1 LTRRILWRALH
12 LHANALGR
20 RAGDWR
26 EVSRVSGDVG
36 GDENR
41 RPLILAPDDD
51 DDLYSRPPP
60 KKGIQ
65 KEPEEPI
72 IRSRSTSIP
81 TTAADRDREA
91 APATG
96 NGSDHE
102 SDWNEVGDTDRLEDG
117 LELMSRKEAQKKALK
132 NIKKPVSTP
141 TASVAL
147 HADC

>member
-1 LTRRILWRALH
+1 MTMMLCTA
-12 LHANALGR
+12 GR
-20 RAGDWR
+20 RPRKAYKKSRKSTKLGAG
-26 EVSRVSGDVG
+26 
-36 GDENR
+36 
-41 RPLILAPDDD
+41 
-51 DDLYSRPPP
+51 
-60 KKGIQ
+60 
-65 KEPEEPI
+65 I
-72 IRSRSTSIP
+72 IWIP

-96 NGSDHE
+96 HGSDHQ
-102 SDWNEVGDTDRLEDG
+102 SDWNEVEDTDGLEDG

>member
-1 LTRRILWRALH
+1 LTRRILRRTLQ

-26 EVSRVSGDVG
+26 EVSRVSEEVG

-41 RPLILAPDDD
+41 RPFIPEPDDD
-51 DDLYSRPPP
+51 DALYSRPPP
-60 KKGIQ
+60 KKSIQ
-65 KEPEEPI
+65 KKKSRKSPKLGA
-72 IRSRSTSIP
+72 RSIAIP

-91 APATG
+91 APAIG

-102 SDWNEVGDTDRLEDG
+102 SDWNEVEDTDG

-141 TASVAL
+141 NASVAL